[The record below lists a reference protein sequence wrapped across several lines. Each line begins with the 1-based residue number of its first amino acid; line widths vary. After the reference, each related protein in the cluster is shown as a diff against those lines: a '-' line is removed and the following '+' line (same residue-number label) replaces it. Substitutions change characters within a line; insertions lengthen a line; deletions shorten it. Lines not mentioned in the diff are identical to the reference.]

1 MLHFITKTFKE
12 TKKLSDDLYHC
23 VLSSGNEQG
32 LSSLPPQFL
41 LPRYKAKSKG

>member
-1 MLHFITKTFKE
+1 MLHFITKNL
-12 TKKLSDDLYHC
+12 KKYLSEDLYHC

-32 LSSLPPQFL
+32 LSSFPPQFL